1 MKNQTEISD
10 YLIKQGQTFTGLSAL
25 SNDTFAVG
33 QKMVEWWKE
42 GRIFLGCGNGGSA
55 AEISHMAGEAT
66 IRLRGD
72 DTRPPFWF
80 LNLAADSSILTAGAN
95 DLGYDEIFAHQVKAC
110 NWHIQKSGAKFVLI
124 GVSTSGTSKNILRAF
139 EEAKKVGIPTVGLTC
154 GSSEKLLV
162 SQSDYSIVVPSVE
175 GINATQAN
183 QTANLAIWHIWF
195 EMIASSWLED
205 SAN

>member
-10 YLIKQGQTFTGLSAL
+10 YLTRQGQTFTDLSAL
-25 SNDTFAVG
+25 SNNIFIVG
-33 QKMVEWWKE
+33 QRMIEWWQE

-72 DTRPPFWF
+72 DTRPPFLF
-80 LNLAADSSILTAGAN
+80 VNLVADSSILTAGAN

-110 NWHIQKSGAKFVLI
+110 GWHTKKSGAKFVLI
-124 GVSTSGTSKNILRAF
+124 GASTSGTSKNILRAF
-139 EEAKKVGIPTVGLTC
+139 EEAKKIGIPTVGLTC
-154 GSSEKLLV
+154 GSAEKPLV

-195 EMIASSWLED
+195 EMIASSWLEE
-205 SAN
+205 NK

>member
-1 MKNQTEISD
+1 MNSPEEISQ
-10 YLIKQGQTFTGLSAL
+10 YLKKQGEVFSRTQELNQDIYQTGL
-25 SNDTFAVG
+25 
-33 QKMVEWWKE
+33 KIVEWWQE

-72 DTRPPFWF
+72 DTRPPFLF
-80 LNLAADSSILTAGAN
+80 VNLAADSSILTAGAN

-110 NWHIQKSGAKFVLI
+110 GWHIQKSGAKFVLI

-139 EEAKKVGIPTVGLTC
+139 EEAKKIGIPTVGLTC
-154 GSSEKLLV
+154 GSTEKPLV
-162 SQSDYSIVVPSVE
+162 SQSDYSIVVPIVE
-175 GINATQAN
+175 RINATQAN

-205 SAN
+205 NQR